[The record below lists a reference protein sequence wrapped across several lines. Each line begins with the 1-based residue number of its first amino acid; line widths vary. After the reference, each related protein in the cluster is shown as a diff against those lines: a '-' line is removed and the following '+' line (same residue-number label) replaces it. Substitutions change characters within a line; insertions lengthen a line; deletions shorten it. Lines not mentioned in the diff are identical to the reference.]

1 MVNYKEDAEALR
13 CGLLA
18 GYVTVRETVAW
29 ADAVIA
35 REPAP
40 DPAIIEVALA
50 GRQPPADVVALLRDV
65 PGDADPIRV
74 RRRLLARMLQ
84 VLDGDPTHAERIARW
99 LYQLAVHGELPE
111 EAFGWQAYGLD
122 DTFEL
127 ARTGVYGSHA
137 AAVTEL
143 REYLHRHSVPT
154 AAEPGAAGDVRP
166 GIVPE

>member
-1 MVNYKEDAEALR
+1 MNYKESAESLR
-13 CGLLA
+13 CGLLV

-29 ADAVIA
+29 AGAVIA
-35 REPAP
+35 QEPAP
-40 DPAIIEVALA
+40 HPTIIEVALA
-50 GRQPPADVVALLRDV
+50 GRQPPADVAALLREV

-84 VLDGDPTHAERIARW
+84 ALDRDPTQGERIAQW

-111 EAFGWQAYGLD
+111 EAFGWQAHGLD
-122 DTFEL
+122 DTFEA

-143 REYLHRHSVPT
+143 REYLHRHSVLT
-154 AAEPGAAGDVRP
+154 AAEPGAAGP